1 MRDLFAVLVLALG
14 YVAASDASDP
24 PSDPPPATR
33 EVRVWHPERR
43 EWVPLSE
50 APRGE
55 YDARPAPAPA
65 IVDGLRVVDHLRR
78 ERERPSVPCV
88 VLPHAGVIG
97 TGHVSA
103 IVCGE

>member
-1 MRDLFAVLVLALG
+1 MRDFLAVVALLVG
-14 YVAASDASDP
+14 YFVASDADAVP
-24 PSDPPPATR
+24 DGPPPATR

-43 EWVPLSE
+43 EWVPLSD
-50 APRGE
+50 APRGQ
-55 YDARPAPAPA
+55 YDAFGSSSPVIA
-65 IVDGLRVVDHLRR
+65 DGFRVVDHLRR

-97 TGHVSA
+97 TGHVAA

>member
-1 MRDLFAVLVLALG
+1 MRELLAVVALLVG
-14 YVAASDASDP
+14 YFVVSDADALP
-24 PSDPPPATR
+24 DGPPPAIR

-50 APRGE
+50 APRGQ
-55 YDARPAPAPA
+55 YHALPSPAPA
-65 IVDGLRVVDHLRR
+65 IADGFRVVDHLRR